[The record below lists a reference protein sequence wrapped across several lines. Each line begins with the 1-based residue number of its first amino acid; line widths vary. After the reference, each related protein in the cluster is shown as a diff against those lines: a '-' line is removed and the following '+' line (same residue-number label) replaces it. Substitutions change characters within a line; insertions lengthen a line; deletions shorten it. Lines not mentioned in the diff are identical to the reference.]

1 MYTLRKSNRKR
12 SSRQQ
17 IAIRGVR
24 DNILE
29 LPNKKYRMILNV
41 SSINFELKSEVEQ
54 DALIE
59 TYQSFLNS
67 LGGDIQIMIR
77 IRELDMDK
85 YLQAFNERI
94 DTQPNNVYKDQLAN
108 YSSFIQSLIQSNKI
122 LTRQFY
128 VVVPN
133 SNNGD
138 YDSIIEELRLNSDI
152 VIKGLARMG
161 MLARTLSSLE
171 ILDLFYGYYNP
182 GQAKNQPITVQ
193 TMELL
198 QRSYI

>member
-94 DTQPNNVYKDQLAN
+94 DTQPNKVYKDQLVN

-138 YDSIIEELRLNSDI
+138 YDSIKEELRLNSDI

-182 GQAKNQPITVQ
+182 GQAKHQPITVQ